1 MVSNNTV
8 LIVIIVA
15 SLIGASNVGAWQHIG
30 EQISLWEP
38 NEGIQLLSLIIFPI
52 ACAIGLGYYIWE
64 CNKRL
69 RSK

>member
-15 SLIGASNVGAWQHIG
+15 SLIGASNIGAWQM
-30 EQISLWEP
+30 SLWEP
-38 NEGIQLLSLIIFPI
+38 NPAIQLFSWILFPI

-64 CNKRL
+64 CSKRL
-69 RSK
+69 RK